1 MDKLEKKAEKFRKS
15 TVNQMFVEK
24 SAYKAG
30 VEDSNQFIDF
40 NQMKKEFKQ
49 DFDYLEISSIDREEI
64 FRWMKEQISR
74 QFVQL

>member
-30 VEDSNQFIDF
+30 VKDSNQFIDF